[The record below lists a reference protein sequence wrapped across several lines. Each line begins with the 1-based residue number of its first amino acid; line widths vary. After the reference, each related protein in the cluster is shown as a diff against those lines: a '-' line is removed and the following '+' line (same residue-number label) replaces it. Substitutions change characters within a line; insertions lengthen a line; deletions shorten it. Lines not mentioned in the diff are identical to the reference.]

1 MASLK
6 RRVEELE
13 RLRPRH
19 HRGFAAKYP
28 GCVISPRGVIVVL
41 PHPGIEPENRTAVE
55 AHADGKGPILILP
68 DASPPTTVEPQR
80 VTDGGLDEPE
90 EGNG

>member
-1 MASLK
+1 
-6 RRVEELE
+6 
-13 RLRPRH
+13 
-19 HRGFAAKYP
+19 
-28 GCVISPRGVIVVL
+28 VVL